1 MKSNVVNIA
10 NYREPD
16 TQIIAKQILARELR
30 RGQEEDEQARL
41 NRLMDGIGI
50 GIAFVV
56 VFLLG
61 AVTAAQIGL
70 KMGW

>member
-1 MKSNVVNIA
+1 
-10 NYREPD
+10 
-16 TQIIAKQILARELR
+16 
-30 RGQEEDEQARL
+30 
-41 NRLMDGIGI
+41 MDGIGI